1 MTKHQ
6 RVLNLLALG
15 DISIDE
21 MGHVW
26 RHGQRTRNTFW
37 AYAKPRRIDYKDTV
51 GYRVCKLSVGENGK
65 RVTVSAHVIQWV
77 KHNGPIPNGLEV
89 NHIDVD
95 KENNRLS
102 NLELL
107 THSENL
113 RHAYMVK
120 GNWSCAADASAATE
134 LTWDDVRY
142 IRAALKNG
150 TENQAKLASRFNVTQ
165 ASISLI
171 ASRKRW
177 KVDPLELTEA
187 RP

>member
-1 MTKHQ
+1 MTKHE

-26 RHGQRTRNTFW
+26 RHGQRTHGTFW
-37 AYAKPRRIDYKDTV
+37 AYLKPRRIDYKDTV

-65 RVTVSAHVIQWV
+65 RSTVSAHVIQWV
-77 KHNGPIPNGLEV
+77 KHNGPIPDGLEV

-107 THSENL
+107 THRENL
-113 RHAYMVK
+113 QHAYRVK
-120 GNWSCAADASAATE
+120 GNWSCAAETSAATK
-134 LTWDDVRY
+134 LTWADVRY
-142 IRAALKNG
+142 IRDAVANK
-150 TENQAKLASRFNVTQ
+150 TENQAELAKRFNVTQ
-165 ASISLI
+165 VSISLI
-171 ASRKRW
+171 VNRKRW
-177 KVDPLELTEA
+177 KVDHLEV
-187 RP
+187 